1 MISSQTLHT
10 ALWPVLIERLDEGV
24 IVFDARGVA
33 IYANREAARLLDYTP
48 QEVLGLDREDI
59 VALCQQGRLDAER
72 FAQAFVK
79 GSLPFTPEQHY
90 SVVTA
95 TRRLTLTP
103 FVLDNEERFTVL
115 LLRERE
121 TWQDE
126 LIAQTALD
134 EMNGPLTF
142 ALNYCQT
149 LLNRLK
155 EGWEHTF
162 ELQDLARIVRDSVSH
177 ALHLWE
183 MFSRL
188 RSSASAP
195 LNVRPVVLPIAFQ
208 IALSELKGKAVQGLQ
223 GLHLDLPDDLPPV
236 RASEQHL
243 HAVLCAVLEAAAA
256 RLSYQG
262 RTTISAR
269 RRQGYVQIDI
279 TPLAAGNALYG
290 YHCDMLPLAI
300 AEQGIIQHGGRI
312 WLSVAPDRPPV
323 CSFSLPIWSESTE

>member
-1 MISSQTLHT
+1 MISPQTLHT
-10 ALWPVLIERLDEGV
+10 VLWPVLIERLDEGV

-33 IYANREAARLLDYTP
+33 IYANREAARLLDYVP
-48 QEVLGLDREDI
+48 QDVLGLDREDI
-59 VALCQQGRLDAER
+59 TALCQPSRLDAER
-72 FAQAFVK
+72 FAQAFV
-79 GSLPFTPEQHY
+79 GGGLPSMPEQRY

-95 TRRLTLTP
+95 TRRLVLTP
-103 FVLDNEERFTVL
+103 FVLNEGERFTIL

-121 TWQDE
+121 AWQDE
-126 LIAQTALD
+126 LIAQTVLD

-142 ALNYCQT
+142 ALSYCQT

-155 EGWEHTF
+155 EGWGHTF
-162 ELQDLARIVRDSVSH
+162 ELQDLARIVRDSVSRV
-177 ALHLWE
+177 LHLWG

-188 RSSASAP
+188 RDSTSAP
-195 LNVRPVVLPIAFQ
+195 LNMRPVVLPIAFQ

-223 GLHLDLPDDLPPV
+223 GLHIDLPDDLPPV

-243 HAVLCAVLEAAAA
+243 HAVLCAVLEAATA

-262 RTTISAR
+262 HMTISAR
-269 RRQGYVQIDI
+269 RQQGYVQIDI

-290 YHCDMLPLAI
+290 YHCDTLPLAI

-312 WLSVAPDRPPV
+312 WFSTAPDQLPV
-323 CSFSLPIWSESTE
+323 CSFSLPVWAELRE